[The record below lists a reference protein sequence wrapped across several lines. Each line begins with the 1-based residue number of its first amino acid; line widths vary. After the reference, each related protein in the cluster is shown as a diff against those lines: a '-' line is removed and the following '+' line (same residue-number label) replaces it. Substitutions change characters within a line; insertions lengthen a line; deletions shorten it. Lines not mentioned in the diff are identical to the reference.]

1 MQGVLTKTLIIRLS
15 SVGDIVL
22 STPLPR
28 LLRQRFPHC
37 QIDYL
42 TRSEYADLLR
52 HNPHLSNL
60 LEFPSGGTFRDLH
73 RLRKRILASRYDL
86 IVDLHDS
93 LRSRY
98 LTFGTVPVTRVNK
111 RKLARWVLVHLN
123 IDLYDHL
130 GGHRDVA
137 DRYIETVA
145 HLGIRDDG
153 QGAEIFLPADAVKRA
168 EEVFPRAG
176 ETPVPLI
183 VGICPSA
190 RHPTKQWPA
199 ERFAATAAALARD
212 TGATCVL
219 FGSGSE
225 VIRCEEIRRS
235 ILRDL
240 PDAAVLDLSGQ
251 MTLLETAAAMDHCAV
266 VITNDSGLMH
276 LAGARQ
282 RKIVA
287 IFGSTT
293 EQLGFF
299 PPRAR
304 SEVVQNTTLHCRPCS
319 HIGRAHCPKKHFR
332 CMIDIP
338 TQQVIET
345 ARRQLSV

>member
-52 HNPHLSNL
+52 HNPHLSHL

-73 RLRKRILASRYDL
+73 RLRERILASRYDL
-86 IVDLHDS
+86 IIDLHDS

-98 LTFGTVPVTRVNK
+98 LTFGTAPVTRVNK
-111 RKLARWVLVHLN
+111 RKLARWVLVHLKF
-123 IDLYDHL
+123 DLYDYL

-137 DRYIETVA
+137 DRYIETIA
-145 HLGIRDDG
+145 QLGIRDDG
-153 QGAEIFLPADAVKRA
+153 QGTEIFIPAEAVKHA
-168 EEVFPRAG
+168 EELLPRAG
-176 ETPVPLI
+176 ETPIPPI

-190 RHPTKQWPA
+190 RHATKQWPA
-199 ERFAATAAALARD
+199 ERFSATAAALARE
-212 TGATCVL
+212 TGGMCIL
-219 FGSGSE
+219 FGSAGE
-225 VIRCEEIRRS
+225 VARCKEILMN
-235 ILRDL
+235 IKQDL

-251 MTLLETAAAMDHCAV
+251 LTLLETAAAMDRCAV

-276 LAGARQ
+276 LAAARQ

-304 SEVVQNTTLHCRPCS
+304 SVVLENTTLRCRPCS

-332 CMIDIP
+332 CMVDISAP
-338 TQQVIET
+338 QVIEA